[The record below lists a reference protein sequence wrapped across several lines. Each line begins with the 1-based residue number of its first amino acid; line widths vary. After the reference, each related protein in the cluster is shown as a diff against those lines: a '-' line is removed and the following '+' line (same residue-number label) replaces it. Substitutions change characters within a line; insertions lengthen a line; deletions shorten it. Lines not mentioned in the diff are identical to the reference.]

1 MTPKFEKRHYKVM
14 ANIIKGQ
21 LRLLDTTREREAIH
35 TFKAVLADYF
45 AADNPRFDR
54 DKFIAACRDH
64 CIIGTYESVSEDS
77 SIPR

>member
-1 MTPKFEKRHYKVM
+1 M
-14 ANIIKGQ
+14 A
-21 LRLLDTTREREAIH
+21 REGLSIFTATLIDCLE
-35 TFKAVLADYF
+35 
-45 AADNPRFDR
+45 ADNPRFDR